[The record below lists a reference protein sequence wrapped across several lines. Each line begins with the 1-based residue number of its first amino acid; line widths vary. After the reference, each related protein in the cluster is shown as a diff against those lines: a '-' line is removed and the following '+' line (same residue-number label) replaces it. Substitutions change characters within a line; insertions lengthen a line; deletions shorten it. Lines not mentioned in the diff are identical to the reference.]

1 MIVGSQS
8 AEVLKVG
15 QATPYVW
22 KVDVRLPVDLGPSAS
37 AGAVLISLSETNLQ
51 DGFYIPAGPL
61 NWSFSYGLA
70 GDVIPSPSPLV
81 VWVRP

>member
-37 AGAVLISLSETNLQ
+37 AGAALISLSETNLQ